1 MSWNEQISFRREP
14 GGGGREKG
22 LQLCS
27 LGKNVRWKID
37 QSEAKLVPFAM
48 FRSATRRNC
57 RTFPW
62 RTLLSK
68 FAQFSFPFFFCCCF
82 CLFLRYLLFSVL
94 VSISWINQREF
105 TICSKLH
112 NWIGQR
118 RSHSRSHSPNM
129 TFIYRSSCEYQSQV
143 VLQLQGSWQLE
154 VVVGVA
160 FIMHINGG
168 RFDYATALHF
178 VAQGRKVAKVV
189 CRCHKSSARATSR
202 IYSGYVWVSASASL
216 SLSLSFSTP
225 LEGHQ
230 DAKPISN
237 SST

>member
-1 MSWNEQISFRREP
+1 MSKSVS
-14 GGGGREKG
+14 GGAGGKEG

-27 LGKNVRWKID
+27 LGKDVRWKID

-57 RTFPW
+57 RTFPCE
-62 RTLLSK
+62 RCSANLHNFHFISFLF
-68 FAQFSFPFFFCCCF
+68 FAVVAVSFFATCCS
-82 CLFLRYLLFSVL
+82 LL

-112 NWIGQR
+112 NWIG
-118 RSHSRSHSPNM
+118 RSHSPNM

-189 CRCHKSSARATSR
+189 CRCHKTSARATSR
-202 IYSGYVWVSASASL
+202 IYSGYVWVSASASPSL
-216 SLSLSFSTP
+216 SLSLSTP